1 MQETA
6 QLSSGKEDNMHLK
19 SYTTES
25 KTFCL
30 YVYSKG
36 SKDFKTADRDLQ
48 REGCKTSAEWQ
59 QQPDL
64 TMT

>member
-6 QLSSGKEDNMHLK
+6 QLSSGKEDSVYLR
-19 SYTTES
+19 SCTTES

-30 YVYSKG
+30 YMVSKG

-48 REGCKTSAEWQ
+48 RVGCKTSAE
-59 QQPDL
+59 
-64 TMT
+64 

>member
-25 KTFCL
+25 KPLCL
-30 YVYSKG
+30 FVVSKG
-36 SKDFKTADRDLQ
+36 SKDFRTADGDLQ
-48 REGCKTSAEWQ
+48 REGCKTSAE
-59 QQPDL
+59 
-64 TMT
+64 

>member
-6 QLSSGKEDNMHLK
+6 QLSSGKEDKMHLK

-30 YVYSKG
+30 YVVSKG
-36 SKDFKTADRDLQ
+36 SKDFKTADGDLQ
-48 REGCKTSAEWQ
+48 REGGKPSAE
-59 QQPDL
+59 
-64 TMT
+64 